1 MTDSASILQAIL
13 TRHLVTFTYQGFP
26 RTCEP
31 HVLGVSNGIPQ
42 VLCYQVEGDS
52 LRDRLPAWRRFDL
65 SDIFNLFQSEETFPG
80 VRIVP
85 HPHSVGWDQIISVVS

>member
-1 MTDSASILQAIL
+1 MADSTFILQAIL
-13 TRHLVTFTYQGFP
+13 TRHLVTFTYQGLL

-31 HVLGVSNGIPQ
+31 HVLGVSSGIPQ

-65 SDIFNLFQSEETFPG
+65 PDIFNLSQSEETFPG

-85 HPHSVGWDQIISVVS
+85 HPHSLGWDQILFVVT